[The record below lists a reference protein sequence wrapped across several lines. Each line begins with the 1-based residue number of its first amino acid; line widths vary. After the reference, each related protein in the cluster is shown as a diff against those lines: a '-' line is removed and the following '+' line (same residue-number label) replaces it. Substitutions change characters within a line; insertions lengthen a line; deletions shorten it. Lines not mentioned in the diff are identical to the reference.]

1 MGRTLAI
8 MLIAIMLVFS
18 LAGCYTG
25 TSVTGTTEN
34 GKVQIEDTSKTQ
46 DVNEEDITTDQ
57 MITEEF
63 TVEELTTEEKT
74 EKDITYVVT
83 IFSPNENVDGLISEQ
98 AEMAELNESLVLEE
112 LIQAKVV
119 LEGTKINK
127 FEKREENDKVCL
139 IVDFNDKL
147 ADLLYSCGTSG
158 EYVVMASIVNTY
170 LEAYDAES
178 FEFTINGEVFESGH
192 IIYDEPLAFFNMN
205 N

>member
-1 MGRTLAI
+1 MRKGLAI
-8 MLIAIMLVFS
+8 MLIAIVVVISF
-18 LAGCYTG
+18 AGCNIG
-25 TSVTGTTEN
+25 NSPTGTTEN
-34 GKVQIEDTSKTQ
+34 GAGQIEDKT
-46 DVNEEDITTDQ
+46 EED
-57 MITEEF
+57 
-63 TVEELTTEEKT
+63 KA
-74 EKDITYVVT
+74 YVIT
-83 IFSPNENVDGLISEQ
+83 IFSPNENVDGLIAEQ
-98 AEMAELNESLVLEE
+98 TEIAELNESLVLDE
-112 LIQAKVV
+112 LIQMKVV
-119 LEGTKINK
+119 LEGTRINK
-127 FEKREENDKVCL
+127 FEKREDNDKVCL